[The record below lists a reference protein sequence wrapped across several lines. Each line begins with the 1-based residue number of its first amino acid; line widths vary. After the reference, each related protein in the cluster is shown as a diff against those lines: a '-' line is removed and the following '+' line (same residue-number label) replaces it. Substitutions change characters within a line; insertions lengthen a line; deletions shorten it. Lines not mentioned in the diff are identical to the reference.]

1 MCVCCVHYIFYLVL
15 PGDLG
20 SAYGSLGSYSMD
32 PYSMASMDGMSVFS
46 AASSVVNPQ
55 SMRGIVHRWVEREGA
70 VFGGG
75 GGGGTVLLI
84 FLCSVGWVKIML
96 SP

>member
-1 MCVCCVHYIFYLVL
+1 MCACVLCPPVL

-55 SMRGIVHRWVEREGA
+55 SMRGIVHRWGGSGA
-70 VFGGG
+70 V
-75 GGGGTVLLI
+75 LLEI
-84 FLCSVGWVKIML
+84 SLGLAVRVCKE
-96 SP
+96 